1 MKTKQSIISFEN
13 MKVWVT
19 LLLFVFISGVAAA
32 ADSYPRSQPEDNQ
45 NYKTF
50 KGEVRD
56 SESGDPLV
64 FATLAI
70 DGTNIA
76 TVSNSD
82 GEFILKVPEDQ
93 LNKNITI
100 SYIGYK
106 NKQVPVSSLKPE
118 RNKIELDVLA
128 VSLSEIKVFPTDPD
142 LLIRTVMYKKKD
154 NYVEEPLE
162 MTAFY
167 RETIKKGWSYVSL
180 AEAVVDV
187 YKQPYTSARADKV
200 RLFKGRKSTDYSKLD
215 TLVFKLQG
223 GPYTNLLM
231 DIMKNPYI
239 IFTDDMVGNYE
250 FNLASVTRIDK
261 KLVYVLEFK
270 PRPGAIDAL
279 FYGKLFIDTESLA
292 ITSAT
297 FNMDTSDELKA
308 ADILIKRKPIG
319 AKVYPTE
326 AAYMV
331 NYREKNGKWYF
342 GYSRGQVTFK
352 INWDKKLFNSHYV
365 STIEMAVTDWQ
376 KTEDKPFRS
385 SDRMKMNV
393 IMSDA
398 VSGFSDP
405 EFWGKYNVIEPE
417 KSIDQAIRKI
427 QRKLRRN

>member
-19 LLLFVFISGVAAA
+19 LLLFVFISGAAAA

-56 SESGDPLV
+56 SDSGDPLV

-106 NKQVPVSSLKPE
+106 NKQVPISSLKPE

-167 RETIKKGWSYVSL
+167 RETIKKG
-180 AEAVVDV
+180 
-187 YKQPYTSARADKV
+187 
-200 RLFKGRKSTDYSKLD
+200 
-215 TLVFKLQG
+215 
-223 GPYTNLLM
+223 
-231 DIMKNPYI
+231 
-239 IFTDDMVGNYE
+239 
-250 FNLASVTRIDK
+250 
-261 KLVYVLEFK
+261 
-270 PRPGAIDAL
+270 
-279 FYGKLFIDTESLA
+279 
-292 ITSAT
+292 
-297 FNMDTSDELKA
+297 
-308 ADILIKRKPIG
+308 
-319 AKVYPTE
+319 
-326 AAYMV
+326 
-331 NYREKNGKWYF
+331 
-342 GYSRGQVTFK
+342 
-352 INWDKKLFNSHYV
+352 
-365 STIEMAVTDWQ
+365 
-376 KTEDKPFRS
+376 
-385 SDRMKMNV
+385 
-393 IMSDA
+393 
-398 VSGFSDP
+398 
-405 EFWGKYNVIEPE
+405 
-417 KSIDQAIRKI
+417 
-427 QRKLRRN
+427 

>member
-19 LLLFVFISGVAAA
+19 LLLFVFISGSAAA
-32 ADSYPRSQPEDNQ
+32 LDTYPRSQPDDNQ

-50 KGEVRD
+50 RGEVRD
-56 SESGDPLV
+56 SESGAPLV
-64 FATLAI
+64 FATLSI

-76 TVSNSD
+76 TVCNSD
-82 GEFILKVPEDQ
+82 GEFVLKVPKDQ
-93 LNKNITI
+93 LDKEITV

-106 NKQVPVSSLKPE
+106 NKQIPVSSLKAE
-118 RNKIELDVLA
+118 RNKIDLEVLT

-142 LLIRTVMYKKKD
+142 LLIRTVMYKKSD

-167 RETIKKGWSYVSL
+167 RETIKKGWNYVSL
-180 AEAVVDV
+180 AEAVVEI
-187 YKQPYTSARADKV
+187 YKQPYSSARADKV

-239 IFTDDMVGNYE
+239 IFTDDMIGNYE
-250 FNLASVTRIDK
+250 FNLASVTRIDSR
-261 KLVYVLEFK
+261 LVYVLEFK
-270 PRPGAIDAL
+270 PRPGADDAL

-297 FNMDTSDELKA
+297 FNMNTSDKLKA

-331 NYREKNGKWYF
+331 NYREKNGKWYY

-352 INWDKKLFNSHYV
+352 IDWDKKLFNSHYV
-365 STIEMAVTDWQ
+365 STIEMAVTDW
-376 KTEDKPFRS
+376 KPTDEKSFKA

-405 EFWGKYNVIEPE
+405 EFWGEYNVIEPE

-427 QRKLRRN
+427 QRKLKRN